1 MTSIN
6 DGLNY
11 NFYTIFVVLNMLKNL
26 QHRGR
31 CPSTPLGAF
40 CGPQTPTF
48 QGFFIF
54 ASGSPVNVKFF
65 VTHILFEMK
74 FLNSIFV
81 FKIKF
86 LVTILAFPCLVYAK
100 KLHFCK
106 LQQNE

>member
-1 MTSIN
+1 MIHGYDLRLYMTSIN

-65 VTHILFEMK
+65 VTHILFDRKE
-74 FLNSIFV
+74 
-81 FKIKF
+81 
-86 LVTILAFPCLVYAK
+86 
-100 KLHFCK
+100 
-106 LQQNE
+106 LQFMN